1 MKSLSII
8 IPVYNEEKLLKRQ
21 VERILAGIESLYPEI
36 QFEIILVEN
45 GSNDNTARIASKLAK
60 DKRIQLVSV
69 NRSSYG
75 LAFKAG
81 LLKAKFE
88 VIFQFDIDFW
98 DLEFIRQADKLLETY
113 DFVIGS
119 KNIDG
124 ARDLRP
130 IKRRL
135 LSRILEKA
143 INLRFPVRISD
154 THGLKAIKKEIV
166 GRYIKDI
173 VCQNHFFDSELM
185 IRMALDDHSFK
196 EIPVNLKE
204 LRNSRFPF
212 LVRLREVAGEFMTL
226 LSLNLAPMEAKLPY
240 AYRLQKAMVQYLV
253 QLFM

>member
-21 VERILAGIESLYPEI
+21 VERILAGIEPLYPKI

-45 GSNDNTARIASKLAK
+45 GSTDKTAEIASRLSE
-60 DKRIQLVSV
+60 DKRIKVVSV
-69 NRSSYG
+69 KQPSYG
-75 LAFKAG
+75 LAFKTG
-81 LLKAKFE
+81 LLKAKYE

-98 DLEFIRQADKLLETY
+98 DLKFIGKSLELLETC

-119 KNIDG
+119 KNING
-124 ARDLRP
+124 AHDLRP

-143 INLRFPVRISD
+143 INLRFPVKISD
-154 THGLKAIKKEIV
+154 THGLKALKKVIV
-166 GRYIKDI
+166 DRHIKDI
-173 VCQNHFFDSELM
+173 ICQNHFFDSELM
-185 IRMALDDHSFK
+185 IRMALDGHAFK

-226 LSLNLAPMEAKLPY
+226 ISLNLASKEAKLPY
-240 AYRLQKAMVQYLV
+240 AYRLQKAMVNYIV

>member
-21 VERILAGIESLYPEI
+21 TERILAGIESLYPEI

-45 GSNDNTARIASKLAK
+45 GSYDNTAEIASRLSE
-60 DKRIQLVSV
+60 DKRIKVVSIKQP
-69 NRSSYG
+69 SYG

-81 LLKAKFE
+81 LLKAKYQ

-154 THGLKAIKKEIV
+154 THGLKALKKEIV
-166 GRYIKDI
+166 DRYIKDI

-185 IRMALDDHSFK
+185 IRIALDGHSFK
-196 EIPVNLKE
+196 EIPVNLQE

-212 LVRLREVAGEFMTL
+212 LVRLREVTGEFMTL
-226 LSLNLAPMEAKLPY
+226 ISLNLTPKEAKLPY
-240 AYRLQKAMVQYLV
+240 AHRIQKAMVNYIA

>member
-21 VERILAGIESLYPEI
+21 TERILAGIESLYPEI

-45 GSNDNTARIASKLAK
+45 GSNDKTARIACKLAK
-60 DKRIQLVSV
+60 DKRIQVVSIK
-69 NRSSYG
+69 RPSYG

-88 VIFQFDIDFW
+88 VVFQFDIDFW
-98 DLEFIRQADKLLETY
+98 DLKFIGKSLKLLETS

-119 KNIDG
+119 KNING

-130 IKRRL
+130 IKRKL

-143 INLRFPVRISD
+143 INIRFPVKISD
-154 THGLKAIKKEIV
+154 THGLKALKKEIV
-166 GRYIKDI
+166 DRYIKDI

-185 IRMALDDHSFK
+185 IRMALDGHTFK
-196 EIPVNLKE
+196 EIPVSLQE

-212 LVRLREVAGEFMTL
+212 MIRLREVAGELMTL
-226 LSLNLAPMEAKLPY
+226 LSLNLAPTEAKLPY
-240 AYRLQKAMVQYLV
+240 AYRIQKAMVQYLV

>member
-45 GSNDNTARIASKLAK
+45 GSCDNTARIACNLSK

-98 DLEFIRQADKLLETY
+98 DLKFISEAEKLLETY

-130 IKRRL
+130 LKRRL

-143 INLRFPVRISD
+143 INLRFTVKISD
-154 THGLKAIKKEIV
+154 THGLKALKK
-166 GRYIKDI
+166 
-173 VCQNHFFDSELM
+173 
-185 IRMALDDHSFK
+185 
-196 EIPVNLKE
+196 
-204 LRNSRFPF
+204 
-212 LVRLREVAGEFMTL
+212 
-226 LSLNLAPMEAKLPY
+226 
-240 AYRLQKAMVQYLV
+240 
-253 QLFM
+253 

>member
-21 VERILAGIESLYPEI
+21 TERILAGIESLYPEI

-45 GSNDNTARIASKLAK
+45 GSYDNTAEIASRLSE
-60 DKRIQLVSV
+60 DKRIKVVSIKQP
-69 NRSSYG
+69 SYG

-81 LLKAKFE
+81 LLKAKYQ

-135 LSRILEKA
+135 LSRYLE
-143 INLRFPVRISD
+143 
-154 THGLKAIKKEIV
+154 KAIKKEIV

-185 IRMALDDHSFK
+185 IRIALDGHSFK
-196 EIPVNLKE
+196 EIPVNLQE

-212 LVRLREVAGEFMTL
+212 LVRLREVTGEFMTL
-226 LSLNLAPMEAKLPY
+226 ISLNLTPKEAKLPY
-240 AYRLQKAMVQYLV
+240 AHRIQKAMVNYIA